1 MKNWTLFLAAAYW
14 LSACTS
20 PGPAKDQQSDSTAM
34 RKKLGPSPVLDA
46 TTAISHMQVEKGLE
60 VQLVA
65 SEPLITTPVAMTFD
79 DKGRMW
85 VVEMMGYMPD
95 TVGTGE
101 DVPNGK
107 VVILEDTTHDGIADT
122 RKVLL
127 DSLILP
133 RAICLVPGGFLLAEP
148 PKLWFVPV
156 KNDIAGK
163 RVLIDDKYTEG
174 GNVEHQPNGL
184 LRAMD
189 NWIYNAKS
197 DKRYRQINGKWV
209 KQDTHFRGQ
218 WGVSQDNFGR
228 LFSNN
233 NSENVLG
240 DYFPPGLG
248 ARNPNQK
255 TIAGYDEKI
264 VPDNR
269 VYPIHPTPGVN
280 RGYMKGIL
288 DDSLRLVE
296 MTAACSPLVYRGSLL
311 GKEYDN
317 NIFVAEPCGN
327 LIKRNIIQDSGYI
340 VKGRQ
345 AYQKKEFLA
354 SDDERFRPV
363 SLYDAPDGA
372 LYIVDMYRGII
383 QHKTYLTPYLK
394 DEIKSRNLT
403 NPLNCG
409 RIYRIVPAGAKM
421 KPMALDN
428 NPDKLFAL
436 LENPNGWIRDKA
448 QQMIVDHRY
457 TQLIPHLKE
466 RLHQEGNT
474 YGAIHA
480 LWTLEGLGA
489 LSYNEIDFLLHQ
501 KNPYLQAAAI
511 SALPSVK
518 SPGAIAALRS
528 GPATTAI
535 ASPGAT
541 TALRSGS
548 ATTTLISNEVATTLA
563 PPAATATLTSLENNV
578 FLAPYIALV
587 LPYLP
592 NSSDLQTKLMTHYAN
607 DRYVADAI
615 INNNSGKESQLLSQL
630 IKINPD
636 TTLAMRR
643 HLEAIIKDIETHRKA
658 KITDALVKEYPKGAK
673 LFANICQTC
682 HGKDGE
688 GIKSL
693 APPLNQS
700 QLVTGDK
707 KRLISIVLYGLTGP
721 IDVNGK
727 HYKAPEISADMPGI
741 GSNDEFNDQDIAEV
755 LSFIRN
761 CWSNQ
766 APKVTEKDI
775 QEVRKKYKGRQKPF
789 TIEELN

>member
-20 PGPAKDQQSDSTAM
+20 PGPAKDHADSTAM
-34 RKKLGPSPVLDA
+34 RQKLGPSPVLDA
-46 TTAISHMQVEKGLE
+46 KTAISHMQLEKGLE
-60 VQLVA
+60 IQLVA

-156 KNDIAGK
+156 KNDVAGK
-163 RVLIDDKYTEG
+163 RVLVDDKYTEG

-197 DKRYRQINGKWV
+197 DQRYRQINGKWV
-209 KQDTHFRGQ
+209 KQATHFRGQ
-218 WGVSQDNFGR
+218 WGISQDNFGR
-228 LFSNN
+228 LYTNN

-255 TIAGYDEKI
+255 SIAGYDEKI

-280 RGYMKGIL
+280 RGYMKGVL

-296 MTAACSPLVYRGSLL
+296 MTAACSPLVYRGGLL
-311 GKEYDN
+311 GKAYDN

-409 RIYRIVPAGAKM
+409 RIYRIVPAGAKIH
-421 KPMALDN
+421 PMALDN
-428 NPDKLFAL
+428 NPDKLFGL

-448 QQMIVDHRY
+448 QQMIIDHHY
-457 TQLIPHLKE
+457 TQLIPQLKE

-489 LSYNEIDFLLHQ
+489 LQFPEINFLLHQ
-501 KNPYLQAAAI
+501 QNPYLQAAAI
-511 SALPSVK
+511 AALPSVK
-518 SPGAIAALRS
+518 A
-528 GPATTAI
+528 
-535 ASPGAT
+535 
-541 TALRSGS
+541 
-548 ATTTLISNEVATTLA
+548 
-563 PPAATATLTSLENNV
+563 PAATATLTALEDNV

-592 NSSDLQTKLMTHYAN
+592 NSGNLQTKLMTHYAN

-615 INNNSGKESQLLSQL
+615 INNNSGKESQLLAEL
-630 IKINPD
+630 IKINSD

-643 HLEAIIKDIETHRKA
+643 HLDAIIKDIELHRKA
-658 KITDALVKEYPKGAK
+658 KMTDALVKEYPKGAK

-682 HGKDGE
+682 HGKDGD

-700 QLVTGDK
+700 QLVTGGK

-741 GSNDEFNDQDIAEV
+741 GSNDEYNDQDIAEV

-766 APKVTEKDI
+766 GSKVTDKDI

>member
-107 VVILEDTTHDGIADT
+107 VVILEDTTHDGVADT

-156 KNDIAGK
+156 KNDVAGK
-163 RVLIDDKYTEG
+163 RVLVDDKYTEG

-218 WGVSQDNFGR
+218 WGISQDNFGR
-228 LFSNN
+228 LYTNN

-255 TIAGYDEKI
+255 TVAGYDEKI

-296 MTAACSPLVYRGSLL
+296 MTAACSPLVYRGGLL
-311 GKEYDN
+311 GKNYNN

-327 LIKRNIIQDSGYI
+327 LVKRNIILDSGYI

-394 DEIKSRNLT
+394 GEIKSRQLT

-409 RIYRIVPAGAKM
+409 RIYRVVPAGAKM
-421 KPMALDN
+421 KPMPLDN

-448 QQMIVDHRY
+448 QQMIIDHHY
-457 TQLIPHLKE
+457 TQLIPQLKE

-489 LSYNEIDFLLHQ
+489 LQYNEIDFLLHQ

-511 SALPSVK
+511 AALPSV
-518 SPGAIAALRS
+518 RS
-528 GPATTAI
+528 
-535 ASPGAT
+535 
-541 TALRSGS
+541 
-548 ATTTLISNEVATTLA
+548 N
-563 PPAATATLTSLENNV
+563 AATATLTSLENNV

-592 NSSDLQTKLMTHYAN
+592 NSGDLQTQLMTRYAN

-615 INNNSGKESQLLSQL
+615 INNNGGKETELLHQLV
-630 IKINPD
+630 KINPD

-643 HLEAIIKDIETHRKA
+643 HLEAIIKDIEIHRKA
-658 KITDALVKEYPKGAK
+658 KITDALVKQYPKGAK
-673 LFANICQTC
+673 IFANVCQTC

-721 IDVNGK
+721 VDVNGK

-741 GSNDEFNDQDIAEV
+741 GSNDEFNDQDIAAL

-766 APKVTEKDI
+766 AAKVTEKDI

-789 TIEELN
+789 TMEELN